1 MRWILELWRK
11 VAVGSVY
18 GIFAAYL
25 RAWFIEGGFYMPP
38 LFQIPSYKPG
48 YILTIWEKLS
58 QLFFCKQR
66 QLQRCGCSHKLRW
79 PSVTNSVTARVCGWQ
94 NHKVRTCSPS
104 LERCPWALPG
114 ARSGGGGSRGSS
126 AMGNGPGT
134 AQRSAA
140 PLCSRHG
147 ETERAWALPS
157 SAGQRWDPWFT
168 AERSCQPSQPAQDC
182 GTNVASSALARSS
195 ALQLTPRKGCPEM
208 AFVWKSW
215 LWDTRA
221 GADGPWAAWA
231 RKTTGVCMAADPPRT
246 SRVWDAMWKAEGQ
259 QERVQEYPSAFLG
272 SENIFLLLGMR
283 YK

>member
-25 RAWFIEGGFYMPP
+25 RAWFIEGGFYMPL

-147 ETERAWALPS
+147 GNRASLSPAEQRWAALGSLIYGGAILPAIPAGTGLRHQRGFLSSCSEFGSAAHAAERLPGVGICVEILTVGHQSRSRWAMGSVGTENHRGVHGSWSASHVPGVRRDVKGRGAAS
-157 SAGQRWDPWFT
+157 TSAGIPQCFP
-168 AERSCQPSQPAQDC
+168 
-182 GTNVASSALARSS
+182 GI
-195 ALQLTPRKGCPEM
+195 RKYISVVGDE
-208 AFVWKSW
+208 V
-215 LWDTRA
+215 
-221 GADGPWAAWA
+221 
-231 RKTTGVCMAADPPRT
+231 
-246 SRVWDAMWKAEGQ
+246 
-259 QERVQEYPSAFLG
+259 
-272 SENIFLLLGMR
+272 
-283 YK
+283 